1 MEAVS
6 VNQFRSKLKEC
17 VDNVVDSHDTLKVTR
32 RNAEDFVVM
41 SAEDWDRHQ
50 ETIYVLQ
57 NKHLMKQINKV
68 RSANSKSYKPSQE
81 EIDAIIDI

>member
-6 VNQFRSKLKEC
+6 VNQFRSNLKEC
-17 VDNVVDSHDTLKVTR
+17 VDIVIDTHDTLKVTR

-57 NKHLMKQINKV
+57 NKHLMKQINKA
-68 RSANSKSYKPSQE
+68 RQTDSKRYKPSQE